1 MAIDIL
7 QVTPLLPSVERELA
21 AAYTIHRL
29 WQASDRAALLA
40 EIAPRVRAVAT
51 SGGAGANA
59 ALIDALPK
67 LEIISCFGVG
77 VDAIDTE
84 HCKKKGIIVTNT
96 PDVLTDEV
104 ADLAIGLTLAT
115 LRRIPQGDAFVR
127 SGQWPTG
134 KFALA
139 DKLGGKT
146 MGVLGFGRIGQAIA
160 KRAEACG
167 VTVVYSGPRQKAG
180 VSNRYYA
187 DLTAMAA
194 DIDILMI
201 ACPGGPATDKL
212 VNAKV
217 LAALGEKGYVV
228 NIARGS
234 VVDEPAL
241 VEALVKGR
249 LKGAGLDVFANEP
262 QVPEALFKLE
272 NVVLQPH
279 VGSATHQTREAM
291 GDLVVGNLAAHFGG
305 KPLLTRYV

>member
-1 MAIDIL
+1 MTIEIV
-7 QVTPLLPSVERELA
+7 QVTPLLPSVEQALN
-21 AAYTIHRL
+21 AAYTVHRL

-40 EIAPRVRAVAT
+40 EIAPRVRAIAT
-51 SGGAGANA
+51 SGGAGADA
-59 ALIDALPK
+59 ALIDALPR

-77 VDAIDTE
+77 VDAIDTA
-84 HCKKKGIIVTNT
+84 HCQAKGVIVTNT

-115 LRRIPQGDAFVR
+115 LRRLPQGDAFVR

-134 KFALA
+134 KFPLA
-139 DKLGGKT
+139 DKLGGKV
-146 MGVLGFGRIGQAIA
+146 MGILGFGRIGQAIG

-167 VTVVYSGPRQKAG
+167 VTVVYSGPRAKAG
-180 VSNRYYA
+180 LPQLYYA
-187 DLTAMAA
+187 DLAAMAR
-194 DIDILMI
+194 DSDILMI
-201 ACPGGPATDKL
+201 ACPGGPETERL
-212 VNAKV
+212 VNAEV
-217 LAALGEKGYVV
+217 LAALGPKGYVV

-241 VEALVKGR
+241 VDALVQGR

-262 QVPEALFKLE
+262 QVPEALFKLD

-291 GDLVVGNLAAHFGG
+291 GDLVVRNLAAHFVGQ
-305 KPLLTRYV
+305 PLPTRYV